1 LLTAMMP
8 TKATPL
14 KSFSDLLPAGFEM
27 PQWMSPL
34 IKALYF
40 MQYFGG
46 EMALPTDVLLEIY
59 NETRPATSGLD

>member
-1 LLTAMMP
+1 MMP
-8 TKATPL
+8 TMATPL
-14 KSFSDLLPAGFEM
+14 ASFTDLLPPGFEM

-46 EMALPTDVLLEIY
+46 EMALPKDVLLEIY
-59 NETRPATSGLD
+59 NETRPSASGLD